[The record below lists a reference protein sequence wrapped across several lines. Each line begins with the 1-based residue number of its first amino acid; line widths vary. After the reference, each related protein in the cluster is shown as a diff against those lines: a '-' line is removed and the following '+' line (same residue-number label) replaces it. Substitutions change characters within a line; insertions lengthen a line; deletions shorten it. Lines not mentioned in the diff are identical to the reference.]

1 MKSVSK
7 YKNSLTSVIFKTR
20 SINIT
25 DSAESILMLIKFRVS
40 GGLRFLSHAE
50 TVKVFQRACV
60 RAGIEVQYSE
70 GFNPRLKL
78 SLPLPRSVGVES
90 DDELLCIKMAKGSGD
105 ISELCSL
112 IKSGLGRQLPAGIEL
127 AGVEAAKGKVSF
139 EAASARYVLTV
150 REEYAGEEL
159 KAKIE
164 KLMASESF
172 IIERYYEPGSS
183 KFKRVDAREFIKSV
197 TMEGGSVGVECKI
210 SSAGAIRVEEILKVL
225 ALEPW
230 QLAEPVR
237 RTNVVWQEN

>member
-1 MKSVSK
+1 M
-7 YKNSLTSVIFKTR
+7 NFFSVILIFKAR
-20 SINIT
+20 RINIT
-25 DSAESILMLIKFRVS
+25 VSTEAILVLIKFRVE
-40 GGLRFLSHAE
+40 GDLRFLSHAE

-90 DDELLCIKMAKGSGD
+90 DEELLCIKVAKGSGD

-112 IKSGLGRQLPAGIEL
+112 IKSGLGKELPAGIEL

-139 EAASARYVLTV
+139 TAASARYVLAV
-150 REEYAGEEL
+150 RKEYAGEEL

-197 TMEGGSVGVECKI
+197 TMEGGSVNVECKI

-225 ALEPW
+225 GLDAA
-230 QLAEPVR
+230 QLAAPVR
-237 RTNVVWQEN
+237 RRNVVWEEN

>member
-1 MKSVSK
+1 
-7 YKNSLTSVIFKTR
+7 
-20 SINIT
+20 
-25 DSAESILMLIKFRVS
+25 MLIKFGVS

-60 RAGIEVQYSE
+60 RAGIEVQYSH

-90 DDELLCIKMAKGSGD
+90 DDELLCIKVAKPSED

-112 IKSGLGRQLPAGIEL
+112 IKSGLGKELPAGIEL

-139 EAASARYVLTV
+139 EAASVRYVLTV
-150 REEYAGEEL
+150 QQEYAGEEL

-164 KLMASESF
+164 KLMTSDSF
-172 IIERYYEPGSS
+172 IIERHYEPGSAKS
-183 KFKRVDAREFIKSV
+183 KRVDVREFIKSV
-197 TMEGGSVGVECKI
+197 TIQGGTVGVECKI
-210 SSAGAIRVEEILKVL
+210 SSAGAIRIDEILRVL
-225 ALEPW
+225 GLEAW
-230 QLAEPVR
+230 QLAEPVK

>member
-1 MKSVSK
+1 M
-7 YKNSLTSVIFKTR
+7 
-20 SINIT
+20 
-25 DSAESILMLIKFRVS
+25 MLIKFGVR

-90 DDELLCIKMAKGSGD
+90 DDELLCIKVAKGSGD

-112 IKSGLGRQLPAGIEL
+112 IKSGLGKELPAGIEL

-139 EAASARYVLTV
+139 EAASARYILAV
-150 REEYAGEEL
+150 RQEYAGEEL

-172 IIERYYEPGSS
+172 IIERYYEAGSS

-197 TMEGGSVGVECKI
+197 TIQGSSVNVECKI
-210 SSAGAIRVEEILKVL
+210 SSAGAIRVEEILKAL
-225 ALEPW
+225 ALEAW